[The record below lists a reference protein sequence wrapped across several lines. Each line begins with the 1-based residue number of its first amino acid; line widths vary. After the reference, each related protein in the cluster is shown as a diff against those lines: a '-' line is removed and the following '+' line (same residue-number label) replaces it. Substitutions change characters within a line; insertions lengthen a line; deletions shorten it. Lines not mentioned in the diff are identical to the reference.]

1 LSRFPSSITKLS
13 ITQLLQKDSPMTS
26 QLTGGEAIVHS
37 LIALGVDT
45 IFALPGVQNDYLFNA
60 LHDNK
65 DKIRVIHTRHEQ
77 GAAYMAMGYALSLDR
92 PGVYCVVP
100 GPGFLNTTAAL
111 STAYATNAKVL
122 CLTGQIAS
130 DTIGKNIGLLHEI
143 PDQLGVMERLTKWA
157 RRINSPEEAP
167 QLLTEAFT
175 QLLSGRPRPVGLEVP
190 LNILS
195 RKGEVDLSAVEPEI
209 ETPPLDLE
217 AIERAAKLLGQAQNP
232 MIAVGGGAFA
242 AREAVLALAE
252 MLQAPVISGRNG
264 RGVVSNAHYLSMP
277 GEGGYDL
284 WGKADVVIGIGSRMY
299 RPLARWGVDDDL
311 TLIRID
317 IDPEAMDPI
326 ASPDLPIVADS
337 REAVTA
343 LVAALGKYNRK
354 RPSRREELLAYKA
367 NLEAKYAELEPQYS
381 LVKAITEEMPDDAL
395 FVDEVTQIGYVSRFM
410 MPVDRPRSY
419 ISTGYQGTLGFG
431 FPTALGVKV
440 GNPDKPVLNV
450 TGDGGFMF
458 NVQELATAVQ
468 QQIGLVTMI
477 FADGAFGN
485 VRRMQKLDYDNRLIA
500 SDLHNPDFV
509 KLAEAFGAQGL
520 RANSPDELRHAIR
533 EGLAEKGPTL
543 IEIPVGEM
551 PSPWHLSFPTPNRK
565 GRK

>member
-1 LSRFPSSITKLS
+1 
-13 ITQLLQKDSPMTS
+13 MTI

-100 GPGFLNTTAAL
+100 GPGFLNTTGAL

-122 CLTGQIAS
+122 CLTGQIRS
-130 DTIGKNIGLLHEI
+130 DAIGKNIGLLHEI
-143 PDQLGVMERLTKWA
+143 PDQLGIIERLTKWA
-157 RRINSPEEAP
+157 ARINSPAESP
-167 QLLTEAFT
+167 QLLTEAFS

-190 LNILS
+190 LDVLAKKDN
-195 RKGEVDLSAVEPEI
+195 VDLTLVEPEMV
-209 ETPPLDLE
+209 TPPLDLE
-217 AIERAAKLLGQAQNP
+217 AIERAAKMLGQAENP
-232 MIAVGGGAFA
+232 MIVIGGGALGA
-242 AREAVLALAE
+242 SEALPELAE

-264 RGVVSNAHYLSMP
+264 RGVMSNAHYLSMP
-277 GEGGYDL
+277 GESGYDL
-284 WGKADVVIGIGSRMY
+284 WAEADVVIGIGSRMY
-299 RPLARWGVDDDL
+299 RPLAGWGVDDAL
-311 TLIRID
+311 KIIRID

-326 ASPDLPIVADS
+326 VSPDLPIVADS
-337 REAVTA
+337 HEAVTA
-343 LVAALGKYNRK
+343 LVAALGKHNRK
-354 RPSRREELLAYKA
+354 RTSRRDEMLAYKA
-367 NLEAKYAELEPQYS
+367 KLQAKYAQLEPQYT
-381 LVKAITEEMPDDAL
+381 LVKAITDEMPDDGI
-395 FVDEVTQIGYVSRFM
+395 FVDEVTQIGFAARFM
-410 MPVDRPRSY
+410 MPVYRPRSY

-450 TGDGGFMF
+450 AGDGGFMF

-468 QQIGLVTMI
+468 HQIGLITMV
-477 FADGAFGN
+477 FVDGAFGN
-485 VRRMQKLDYDNRLIA
+485 VRRMQKENYGNRLIA

-509 KLAEAFGAQGL
+509 KIAQAFGAQGI
-520 RANSPDELRHAIR
+520 RAHSPDELRRAIR

-551 PSPWHLSFPTPNRK
+551 PSPWRLSFPAPNRK

>member
-1 LSRFPSSITKLS
+1 
-13 ITQLLQKDSPMTS
+13 MTTT

-100 GPGFLNTTAAL
+100 GPGFLNTTGAL
-111 STAYATNAKVL
+111 STAYAVNAKVL
-122 CLTGQIAS
+122 CLTGQIQS
-130 DTIGKNIGLLHEI
+130 DAIGKNIGLLHEI
-143 PDQLGVMERLTKWA
+143 PDQLGIIERLTKWA

-190 LNILS
+190 PDVLAKVGSI
-195 RKGEVDLSAVEPEI
+195 DLTMVEPELEIPELNLDVI
-209 ETPPLDLE
+209 EQ
-217 AIERAAKLLGQAQNP
+217 AAKLLGQAKNP
-232 MIAVGGGAFA
+232 MIVVGGGAVG
-242 AREAVLALAE
+242 AREAIQELAK

-277 GEGGYDL
+277 GEDGYDL
-284 WGKADVVIGIGSRMY
+284 WGQADVVIGIGSRMY
-299 RPLARWGVDDDL
+299 RPLSRWGVDDDIKI
-311 TLIRID
+311 IRID

-326 ASPDLPIVADS
+326 VSPDLPIVADS
-337 REAVTA
+337 RAAVTA
-343 LVAALGKYNRK
+343 LVTALGKHNQK
-354 RPSRREELLAYKA
+354 RPSRRDEMLVYKA
-367 NLEAKYAELEPQYS
+367 NVDAKYAQLEPQYS
-381 LVKAITEEMPDDAL
+381 FVKAITDEMPDDGI
-395 FVDEVTQIGYVSRFM
+395 FVDEVTQIGFAARFI
-410 MPVDRPRSY
+410 MPIYRPHSY
-419 ISTGYQGTLGFG
+419 ITTGYQGTLGFG
-431 FPTALGVKV
+431 FPTALGVKA

-458 NVQELATAVQ
+458 NVQELATAVHH
-468 QQIGLVTMI
+468 QIGLVTMV

-485 VRRMQKLDYDNRLIA
+485 VRRMQKENYGNRLIA

-509 KLAEAFGAQGL
+509 KMADSFGAQGI
-520 RANSPDELRHAIR
+520 RAKSPDELRQAIR

-551 PSPWHLSFPTPNRK
+551 PSPWRLSFPAPNRK

>member
-1 LSRFPSSITKLS
+1 
-13 ITQLLQKDSPMTS
+13 MTI

-37 LIALGVDT
+37 LITLGVDT

-100 GPGFLNTTAAL
+100 GPGFLNTTGAL

-122 CLTGQIAS
+122 CLTGQIRS
-130 DTIGKNIGLLHEI
+130 DAIGKNIGLLHEI
-143 PDQLGVMERLTKWA
+143 PDQLGIIKRLTKWA
-157 RRINSPEEAP
+157 ARINSPAESP
-167 QLLTEAFT
+167 QLLTEAFS

-190 LNILS
+190 LDVLAKKDN
-195 RKGEVDLSAVEPEI
+195 VDLTLVEPEMV
-209 ETPPLDLE
+209 TPPLDLE
-217 AIERAAKLLGQAQNP
+217 AIERAAKMLGQAENP
-232 MIAVGGGAFA
+232 MIVIGGGALG
-242 AREAVLALAE
+242 AREALPELAE

-264 RGVVSNAHYLSMP
+264 RGVMSNAHYLSMP
-277 GEGGYDL
+277 GESGYDL
-284 WGKADVVIGIGSRMY
+284 WAEADVVIGIGSRMY
-299 RPLARWGVDDDL
+299 RPLTGWGVDDAL
-311 TLIRID
+311 KIIRID

-326 ASPDLPIVADS
+326 VSPDLPIVADS
-337 REAVTA
+337 HEAVTA
-343 LVAALGKYNRK
+343 LVAALGKHNRK
-354 RPSRREELLAYKA
+354 RTSRRDEMLAYKA
-367 NLEAKYAELEPQYS
+367 KLQAKYAQLEPQYT
-381 LVKAITEEMPDDAL
+381 LVKAITDEMPDDGI
-395 FVDEVTQIGYVSRFM
+395 FVDEVTQIGFAARFM
-410 MPVDRPRSY
+410 MPVYRPRSY

-450 TGDGGFMF
+450 AGDGGFMF

-468 QQIGLVTMI
+468 HQIGLITMV
-477 FADGAFGN
+477 FVDGAFGN
-485 VRRMQKLDYDNRLIA
+485 VRRMQKENYGNRLIA

-509 KLAEAFGAQGL
+509 KIAQAFGAQGI
-520 RANSPDELRHAIR
+520 RANSPDELRLAIR

-551 PSPWHLSFPTPNRK
+551 PSPWRLAFPAPNRK

>member
-1 LSRFPSSITKLS
+1 
-13 ITQLLQKDSPMTS
+13 MTTT

-37 LIALGVDT
+37 LVALGVDT
-45 IFALPGVQNDYLFNA
+45 IFALPGVQNDHLFNA
-60 LHDNK
+60 LHDHK

-92 PGVYCVVP
+92 PGVYSVVP
-100 GPGFLNTTAAL
+100 GPGFLNTTGAL
-111 STAYATNAKVL
+111 STAYAVNAKVL

-130 DTIGKNIGLLHEI
+130 NAIGKNIGLLHEI
-143 PDQLGVMERLTKWA
+143 PDQLGIIERLTKWA
-157 RRINSPEEAP
+157 TRINAPEEVP
-167 QLLTEAFT
+167 GKLTEAFS

-190 LNILS
+190 PDVLAKMGS
-195 RKGEVDLSAVEPEI
+195 VDLTQVEPEI

-217 AIERAAKLLGQAQNP
+217 AIEKAAKLLGEAQNP
-232 MIAVGGGAFA
+232 MIVVGGGAFE
-242 AREAVLALAE
+242 AREAVLELAE

-277 GEGGYDL
+277 GEDGYEL
-284 WGKADVVIGIGSRMY
+284 WGQCDVAIGIGSRMY
-299 RPLARWGVDDDL
+299 RSLSRWGVDDDIKI
-311 TLIRID
+311 IRID
-317 IDPEAMDPI
+317 IDPDAMDPI
-326 ASPDLPIVADS
+326 VAPDLPIVADS
-337 REAVTA
+337 SEAMKA
-343 LVAALGKYNRK
+343 LVAAVGKYNRK
-354 RPSRREELLAYKA
+354 RPSRRDEMLAYKA
-367 NLEAKYAELEPQYS
+367 KMDAQYAQLEPQYS
-381 LVKAITEEMPDDAL
+381 FVKAISDEMPDDGL
-395 FVDEVTQIGYVSRFM
+395 FVDEVTQIGFTARFM
-410 MPVDRPRSY
+410 MPIYQPRSY

-431 FPTALGVKV
+431 FPTALGVKA

-468 QQIGLVTMI
+468 HQIGLVTMV

-485 VRRMQKLDYDNRLIA
+485 VRRMQKQDYGNRLIA

-509 KLAEAFGAQGL
+509 KMAEAFGAQGI
-520 RANSPDELRHAIR
+520 RAHSPDELRHAIR
-533 EGLAEKGPTL
+533 AGLAEKGPTL

-551 PSPWHLSFPTPNRK
+551 PSPWGLTFPAPNRK